1 MSKKTLLGTP
11 DNNDDWFLEKMEEMN
26 NLSEEAVL
34 IINGPNLNFLG
45 IREIE
50 KYGSVAYEELINKVR
65 KETLWKGRVEFFQ
78 SNLEGEIV
86 NLIHELVRNE
96 KKYLSRKSGAP
107 PVSKPKIIGIV
118 INPGGLTHTSVSLRD
133 ALSMLSMPIVEV
145 HITNINRREDY
156 RKTNL
161 ISDLCAESILGNGI
175 DGYIKGVNFLYRK
188 YHEEN

>member
-1 MSKKTLLGTP
+1 MSKKTLFGTP
-11 DNNDDWFLEKMEEMN
+11 DNNDDSFDLFEN
-26 NLSEEAVL
+26 NISEEAVL

-50 KYGSVAYEELINKVR
+50 KYGSVSYDELINKVR
-65 KETLWKGRVEFFQ
+65 KETSLLGRVEFFQ

-96 KKYLSRKSGAP
+96 KKYPPVVP

-175 DGYIKGVNFLYRK
+175 DGYVKGVNFLYEK

>member
-1 MSKKTLLGTP
+1 MSKKTLLGAS
-11 DNNDDWFLEKMEEMN
+11 DNNDDWYEKIKN
-26 NLSEEAVL
+26 IPEEAVL

-45 IREIE
+45 IREID
-50 KYGSVAYEELINKVR
+50 KYGSVSYEELINKVR
-65 KETLWKGRVEFFQ
+65 KATIPFVRVKFFQ

-86 NLIHELVRNE
+86 NLVHDLARNE
-96 KKYLSRKSGAP
+96 KRFLSRKAAP
-107 PVSKPKIIGIV
+107 LAPKPKIIGIV

-161 ISDLCAESILGNGI
+161 IYDL
-175 DGYIKGVNFLYRK
+175 
-188 YHEEN
+188 